1 MENFSG
7 LFGQTGWI
15 CPKCGRV
22 FSPFTTMCP
31 YCKGNDNSNLITG
44 TDTDS
49 IKWGK
54 EVTTDLVD
62 LETEDTLCDEL
73 NAYEQTKEWYEFGTP
88 HFSRNKNESHVFP
101 STRWPSGYVAETAFR
116 RMYDDTII

>member
-7 LFGQTGWI
+7 IFGQQGWI

-31 YCKGNDNSNLITG
+31 YCKGNDNSNLITA

-49 IKWGK
+49 AKWDK
-54 EVTTDLVD
+54 I
-62 LETEDTLCDEL
+62 DTLCDEL
-73 NAYEQTKEWYEFGTP
+73 TAHERTEEWHKIGDP
-88 HFSRNKNESHVFP
+88 HFSRNKNESQVFP
-101 STRWPSGYVAETAFR
+101 STRWPSGPNAEMAFKS
-116 RMYDDTII
+116 MYDDSII